1 MSEAEQIALGHDLV
15 KAFQESFARGF
26 RPTHPLQSKLADE
39 MNPHYKDMSLR
50 YQLGESANL
59 PLLADAINVTHLLIE
74 ALFLQSTAKYR

>member
-74 ALFLQSTAKYR
+74 ALFLQSTAKYK

>member
-1 MSEAEQIALGHDLV
+1 
-15 KAFQESFARGF
+15 
-26 RPTHPLQSKLADE
+26 